1 MLVVF
6 GWGKDENLTAVIHQ
20 VKTRTETKQEALC
33 CEQVDDSSDEGKFKN
48 KAFQKDLS
56 FSEHISRRLS
66 N

>member
-20 VKTRTETKQEALC
+20 VKTRTERKQETKC
-33 CEQVDDSSDEGKFKN
+33 CENSDDTSDEGKFKIGAPFKMN
-48 KAFQKDLS
+48 SCF
-56 FSEHISRRLS
+56 EH